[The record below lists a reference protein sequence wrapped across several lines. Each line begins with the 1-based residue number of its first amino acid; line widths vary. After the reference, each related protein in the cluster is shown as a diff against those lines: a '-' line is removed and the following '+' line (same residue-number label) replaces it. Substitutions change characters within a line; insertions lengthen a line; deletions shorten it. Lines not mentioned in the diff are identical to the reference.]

1 MELARDEHV
10 KRTTELLFLME
21 KEYLVAVK
29 DFRKRAGKFLT
40 QTKAGAK
47 KSKKKHKKKM
57 QKEKVAKNTQSQCSD
72 KENKADSSAPKEDP
86 DSERF
91 FSKKGGDVIFG
102 GNLTLGNIQLAE
114 FFSEEIRL
122 GSEVSDLY
130 QAVQPTLWLH
140 PSSHEINSAVKSRG
154 MALLSQN
161 ARFAV
166 RDSGNLRIGL
176 SDLTAVF
183 FKISD
188 RVSPEMGCLDVSEKR
203 KFVMERLMDYWYM
216 LDQKEVNKWQL
227 TLAKN
232 VADDQTRK
240 QLSEIIKFEDGSID
254 DSASF
259 HNHFSKFAYETKNGT
274 KIAPSLSLGNGQ
286 MIGALCQCNDL
297 IKTDNC
303 SLCRKF
309 LFLCDKIFDVRMNE
323 FKENSDCFLEIFVFY
338 TFKYLQGKNE
348 INLRR
353 KTDTTW
359 SCYIECEELSRKNQ
373 FYKFV
378 IGFCLRNWRHF
389 EHYPQKFT
397 RLQSYFYL
405 VEIFINFQ
413 DSRAEKFQIFKLQ
426 SRDLTLLNLIPFG
439 AEFEIFYKHHEYN
452 FILFILS
459 PNEILKDIL
468 FKNIAQQ
475 NPNLSSIPNSTVFP
489 LKSP

>member
-29 DFRKRAGKFLT
+29 DFRTRVGKFLKNS
-40 QTKAGAK
+40 KAGAK
-47 KSKKKHKKKM
+47 KASKKHKQKIE
-57 QKEKVAKNTQSQCSD
+57 KEKAPKDNQSQSSD
-72 KENKADSSAPKEDP
+72 KENQANISTNNENPDP
-86 DSERF
+86 ERF
-91 FSKKGGDVIFG
+91 FCKKGGDVIFG
-102 GNLTLGNIQLAE
+102 ESLTLGNKQLAE

-130 QAVQPTLWLH
+130 EAVQPTLWLH
-140 PSSHEINSAVKSRG
+140 PSSQEINSAVKSRG
-154 MALLSQN
+154 MTLLSQN
-161 ARFAV
+161 SRFAV

-176 SDLTAVF
+176 SDLIAVF

-203 KFVMERLMDYWYM
+203 KFAMERLMDYWYM

-227 TLAKN
+227 TLARN

-259 HNHFSKFAYETKNGT
+259 SNHFSKFAYETKSGT
-274 KIAPSLSLGNGQ
+274 NIAPNLSLGNQQ

-309 LFLCDKIFDVRMNE
+309 LFLCDKILDVRMNA
-323 FKENSDCFLEIFVFY
+323 FKENSDCFLEIFVYY
-338 TFKYLQGKNE
+338 TFRYLQVKNE
-348 INLRR
+348 IKLRR
-353 KTDTTW
+353 KTHTTW

-405 VEIFINFQ
+405 VEIFIHFL
-413 DSRAEKFQIFKLQ
+413 DS
-426 SRDLTLLNLIPFG
+426 
-439 AEFEIFYKHHEYN
+439 
-452 FILFILS
+452 
-459 PNEILKDIL
+459 
-468 FKNIAQQ
+468 
-475 NPNLSSIPNSTVFP
+475 
-489 LKSP
+489 